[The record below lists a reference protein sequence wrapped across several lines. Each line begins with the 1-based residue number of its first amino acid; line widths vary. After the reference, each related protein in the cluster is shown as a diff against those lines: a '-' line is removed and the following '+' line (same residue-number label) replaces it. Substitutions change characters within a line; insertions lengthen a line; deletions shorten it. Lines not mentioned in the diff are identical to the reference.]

1 MFGIALGIRPGDFRL
16 VAKSPRAVS
25 TGVISQFLMLPAI
38 TALLVYLIQPHPA
51 IALGMILVAACPGGN
66 VSNFIASIS
75 GANIALSVT
84 LTGVA
89 TVLCPIFTP
98 INFHF
103 WSGLFPEAES
113 LLQTF
118 SIDFKDIMQTVL
130 LVLVLPLAA
139 GMATRHFLAGL
150 SRRIE
155 KPIKWL
161 SFIILIA
168 FIGVALV
175 NNFQTF
181 KAYLHLVFIL
191 VAVHNATAFAMG
203 YFLARWRGLAESDR
217 RSISIETGIQNSGL
231 GLIIIFTFFGGNG
244 PMALVAAWWGV
255 WHIAAG
261 ILLSRYLKWKDSGMK
276 ASAAG

>member
-1 MFGIALGIRPGDFRL
+1 MFGIALGIYPADFRL
-16 VAKSPRAVS
+16 VAKSPKSVS
-25 TGVISQFLMLPAI
+25 TGVLSQFLFLPAT
-38 TALLVYLIQPHPA
+38 TALLVWITDPHPA

-89 TVLCPIFTP
+89 TVLCPILTP

-103 WSGLFPEAES
+103 WSGLFPEASS

-118 SIDFKDIMQTVL
+118 SIDFLDILRTVA

-139 GMATRHFLAGL
+139 GMATNHFLPVLA
-150 SRRIE
+150 RRIE

-161 SFIILIA
+161 SFAILLA
-168 FIGVALV
+168 FIAVALI
-175 NNFQTF
+175 NNFGAF
-181 KAYLHLVFIL
+181 KAYLHLVFLL
-191 VAVHNATAFAMG
+191 VALHNATAFGLG
-203 YFLARWRGLAESDR
+203 YFLARWRGLPESDR
-217 RSISIETGIQNSGL
+217 RSIAIETGIQNSGL
-231 GLIIIFTFFGGNG
+231 GLIIIFTFFDGNG

-261 ILLSRYLKWKDSGMK
+261 MLLSRFLKWKDDRMK
-276 ASAAG
+276 TSVPH